1 MRSVVA
7 MAYEAKEQEKAVAPR
22 NDADTELE
30 PPKRKEGERD
40 DAPASKK
47 TRPNRPCVVP
57 EEDRTRADFA
67 NGGQW
72 HYFPHADCARGLN
85 AGKVFVETTNT
96 KHHKSVESA
105 KSKCQENGW
114 AGFSVAK
121 QWCTIYFKYFAH
133 RLQCDWKWPNPQ
145 DPENSVDTYM
155 WLTEEEAEIWKE
167 RKKEYQEW
175 REKNQVEKYENFQE
189 GASWDCDLRR
199 MPKYNP
205 PKDS

>member
-85 AGKVFVETTNT
+85 AGDAGEELKYERDDE
-96 KHHKSVESA
+96 HKAS
-105 KSKCQENGW
+105 QIRG
-114 AGFSVAK
+114 
-121 QWCTIYFKYFAH
+121 
-133 RLQCDWKWPNPQ
+133 
-145 DPENSVDTYM
+145 
-155 WLTEEEAEIWKE
+155 E
-167 RKKEYQEW
+167 RKIQVPGEW
-175 REKNQVEKYENFQE
+175 VGWVLRCQAVVHNLFQVLCTQVAMRLEMAQPTRPREF
-189 GASWDCDLRR
+189 G
-199 MPKYNP
+199 
-205 PKDS
+205 

>member
-40 DAPASKK
+40 NAPASKK

-57 EEDRTRADFA
+57 EEDRARADFA

-72 HYFPHADCARGLN
+72 QYFPHADCARGLN
-85 AGKVFVETTNT
+85 AGDAGEELKYERDDE
-96 KHHKSVESA
+96 HKAVESA

-121 QWCTIYFKYFAH
+121 GWRTIYFKWEAH
-133 RLQCDWKWPNPQ
+133 KFQCDGKYTTTENP
-145 DPENSVDTYM
+145 EKSVHTYM
-155 WLTEEEAEIWKE
+155 WLTEKEAAIWKA
-167 RKKEYQEW
+167 RKEEFQKW
-175 REKNQVEKYENFQE
+175 REDEN
-189 GASWDCDLRR
+189 G
-199 MPKYNP
+199 
-205 PKDS
+205 